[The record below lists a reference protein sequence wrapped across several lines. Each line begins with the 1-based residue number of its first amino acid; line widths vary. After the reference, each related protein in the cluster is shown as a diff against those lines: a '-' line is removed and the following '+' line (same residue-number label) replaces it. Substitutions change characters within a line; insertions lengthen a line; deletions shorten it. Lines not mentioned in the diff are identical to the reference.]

1 MVWNL
6 KDAQYSLLS
15 LSLLV
20 LLPLLACSV
29 PDLQLDFLPPELDSL
44 YLEVDSNCGDECC
57 VKCIL
62 GKSEGQKVQLSK

>member
-29 PDLQLDFLPPELDSL
+29 PDLQFDFLSPQLDSL
-44 YLEVDSNCGDECC
+44 DLEVDSNCGDECC

-62 GKSEGQKVQLSK
+62 GKSEGQKLQL

>member
-6 KDAQYSLLS
+6 KHKVITRLS
-15 LSLLV
+15 SNPP
-20 LLPLLACSV
+20 PLLACSV
-29 PDLQLDFLPPELDSL
+29 PDLQLDFLSPELDGL

-62 GKSEGQKVQLSK
+62 GKSEGQKLQLFRQK